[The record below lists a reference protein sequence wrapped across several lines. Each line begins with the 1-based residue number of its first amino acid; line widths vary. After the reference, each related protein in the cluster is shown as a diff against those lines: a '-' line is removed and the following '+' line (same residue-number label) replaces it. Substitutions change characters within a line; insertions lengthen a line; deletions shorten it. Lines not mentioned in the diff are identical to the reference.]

1 MSHKVFGDV
10 SVFCQKDRGGNVEG
24 IRARADVFDEQILRH
39 ILSFVPGSSEL
50 AAQYS
55 LQPETGHYLVKA
67 GWPVVLKKMC
77 HWKEADTTICICCG
91 ANQEPGDPNES
102 DDSWTSQQVSA
113 GWAKV
118 MTVTIPHFRHHHM
131 KYIKKTV
138 RSIEHVWRTMAAERC
153 YICGHCNDC
162 VVNLEYEHPADWL
175 EDLSAFTEMLE
186 LRSCP
191 WRCPD
196 KDRPQ

>member
-1 MSHKVFGDV
+1 MAA
-10 SVFCQKDRGGNVEG
+10 NAEG

-39 ILSFVPGSSEL
+39 VLSFVPGSSEL
-50 AAQYS
+50 APKYS

-118 MTVTIPHFRHHHM
+118 MTVTIPHFRHHHL

-138 RSIEHVWRTMAAERC
+138 RSIEYVWRTMAAERC

>member
-1 MSHKVFGDV
+1 MRRESLLGRMSLMNKFYDTFFHLCLGALNWLQNIL
-10 SVFCQKDRGGNVEG
+10 CNQKPD
-24 IRARADVFDEQILRH
+24 
-39 ILSFVPGSSEL
+39 
-50 AAQYS
+50 
-55 LQPETGHYLVKA
+55 TYLVKA

-162 VVNLEYEHPADWL
+162 VVNLEYAHPADWL
-175 EDLSAFTEMLE
+175 EDLSALTEMLE

>member
-1 MSHKVFGDV
+1 MRRESVQGRMSLMNKFYDTFFHLCLGALNWL
-10 SVFCQKDRGGNVEG
+10 QK
-24 IRARADVFDEQILRH
+24 
-39 ILSFVPGSSEL
+39 
-50 AAQYS
+50 YS

-102 DDSWTSQQVSA
+102 DDSWTSQQISA
-113 GWAKV
+113 GWAKI
-118 MTVTIPHFRHHHM
+118 MTVTIPHFRHHHL

>member
-1 MSHKVFGDV
+1 M
-10 SVFCQKDRGGNVEG
+10 
-24 IRARADVFDEQILRH
+24 ARADVFGDQLLRH
-39 ILSFVPGSSEL
+39 ILAFVPRSSEL
-50 AAQYS
+50 AKQYS
-55 LQPETGHYLVKA
+55 FQPKTEHYLVKA
-67 GWPVVLKKMC
+67 GWPAVLKKMC
-77 HWKEADTTICICCG
+77 HWKEADTICSCCG

-102 DDSWTSQQVSA
+102 DDSYTSQQVSA

-138 RSIEHVWRTMAAERC
+138 RSIEYVWRTMAAERC

-175 EDLSAFTEMLE
+175 EDLSVFTEMLE